1 MGTLNIL
8 ERTLKELQIPF
19 KMRINGV
26 KVYVC
31 VLNKKLVEV
40 SLAGDQVFVHFT
52 ATEDN
57 SILFENMEA
66 FKDWIDNGTL

>member
-1 MGTLNIL
+1 
-8 ERTLKELQIPF
+8 
-19 KMRINGV
+19 MRINGV

-66 FKDWIDNGTL
+66 FKVWVDNGTL